1 MSHTVRK
8 LIRTT
13 LPLAL
18 ALVLAAGCQDSTG
31 PDSLERLDTEAA
43 LADYEAMD
51 AVLQSPGWKS
61 FQMTAAGMDA
71 ATLGAAPAAAVRAGA
86 SLNELAAGDARD
98 FAMAMTG
105 VANVSAGSSAR
116 IPLISDAN
124 RGKTFVYDAE
134 SHSWVID
141 PALTGAPTT
150 GVRFITYE
158 PNGAEPDPAK
168 PIGHA
173 DLIDL
178 GDASAGIALRLLV
191 VENDLTVVDYQTT
204 LTGAEGSGRV
214 TVSGFIQNIRDRLDF
229 EIDVRGQNVD
239 GVERGDVTFELAIA
253 ERQFRVLGDLHGEK
267 QNGVDEGSV
276 DLTVRHGASSF
287 RVDVVNEAGQLSGY
301 IDLNDAPFA
310 TVSGVDGQPVFK
322 TPSGD
327 DINGAQAL
335 VLWRVFDITEDVF
348 DLFEDLIEPIAGLVI
363 IAIIL

>member
-1 MSHTVRK
+1 MSHTMRQ
-8 LIRTT
+8 LIRTS

-18 ALVLAAGCQDSTG
+18 VIAAGCQDTTG
-31 PDSLERLDTEAA
+31 PDSLERLNTDAA
-43 LADYEAMD
+43 LADYAAMD
-51 AVLQSPGWKS
+51 AVLQSTGWKS
-61 FQMTAAGMDA
+61 FQMTAASMDA
-71 ATLGAAPAAAVRAGA
+71 ATLGAAPAAAVHAGA
-86 SLNELAAGDARD
+86 ALKQLAAGDTRD

-105 VANVSAGSSAR
+105 VANASAGSSAR

-124 RGKTFVYDAE
+124 RGRTFVYDAE

-141 PALTGAPTT
+141 PARTGAPAT

-158 PNGAEPDPAK
+158 PNGAEPDPTK

-191 VENDLTVVDYQTT
+191 VEGDLTVLDYQTT
-204 LTGAEGSGRV
+204 LAGAEGSGRV
-214 TVSGFIQNIRDRLDF
+214 TVAGFVQNTRDRLDF
-229 EIDVRGQNVD
+229 EIDVRGQNVA

-253 ERQFRVLGDLHGEK
+253 EREFRVLGDLHGEK
-267 QNGVDEGSV
+267 QNGIEEGTV

-287 RVDVVNEAGQLSGY
+287 RVDVVNEAGQLSGF

-348 DLFEDLIEPIAGLVI
+348 DLFEDLIEPIAALVI

>member
-1 MSHTVRK
+1 
-8 LIRTT
+8 
-13 LPLAL
+13 
-18 ALVLAAGCQDSTG
+18 
-31 PDSLERLDTEAA
+31 
-43 LADYEAMD
+43 
-51 AVLQSPGWKS
+51 
-61 FQMTAAGMDA
+61 MTAANMDA

-86 SLNELAAGDARD
+86 ALKDIAAGDARD
-98 FAMAMTG
+98 FASAMTG
-105 VANVSAGSSAR
+105 VAAAGAGSSASV
-116 IPLISDAN
+116 PLISDAN
-124 RGKTFVYDAE
+124 RGRTFVYDAQ

-141 PALTGAPTT
+141 PARTDAPAN

-178 GDASAGIALRLLV
+178 GDASAGIALRLVV
-191 VENDLTVVDYQTT
+191 VEGDLTVLDYHTT
-204 LTGAEGSGRV
+204 LAGADGSGRV
-214 TVSGFIQNIRDRLDF
+214 TVTGFVQNPRDRLDF
-229 EIDVRGQNVD
+229 EIDVRGQNVG

-253 ERQFRVLGDLHGEK
+253 DRGFRVTGDIHGEK
-267 QNGVDEGSV
+267 QNGSEQSTV

-287 RVDVVNEAGQLSGY
+287 RVDVANDGGQLSGF

-310 TVSGVDGQPVFK
+310 TVSGTEHQPVFR
-322 TPSGD
+322 TPTGD

-363 IAIIL
+363 IALIL